1 MPLSLPILAACVM
14 IIAPGFVAANIFV
27 LLLHLWVDR
36 RLRTD
41 SAVHQRLRIDTS
53 ADAFGWATAPE
64 ETDRRTPILPLIGTA
79 SAAVALTAGET
90 ALFTATSEVPYFW
103 LLSGAI
109 AALVLAVLPF
119 IAAAL
124 LRDALA
130 RRIDL
135 LLVQRANARFAFAF
149 PVLFAAGQIDAVSDE

>member
-1 MPLSLPILAACVM
+1 M
-14 IIAPGFVAANIFV
+14 
-27 LLLHLWVDR
+27 
-36 RLRTD
+36 
-41 SAVHQRLRIDTS
+41 
-53 ADAFGWATAPE
+53 
-64 ETDRRTPILPLIGTA
+64 
-79 SAAVALTAGET
+79 LTAGET

-124 LRDALA
+124 LREALA

-149 PVLFAAGQIDAVSDE
+149 PVLFAAGQIDALSDEIYASLGLRRDAGALERCRRILLDHAAAEQPVAFEALDAARRAMLGRFVIALMGAQAA